1 MINKRAFLT
10 WWLGGLAIFAVS
22 LVLHAPLAIE
32 AVPGGILDHQ
42 AAPDAAS
49 VVAIQNAWDAEGLA
63 TRARIAM
70 ASDLLFIVVYSIG
83 AIMGGRYYRNLF
95 EGALHVIGWCAI
107 AAGAV
112 FFLTDFIETL
122 LQFYQMMR
130 FEGSDTLAWIASNM
144 GPAKVVSFLA
154 SVGLLIVAL
163 IWEQVLQGQSK

>member
-1 MINKRAFLT
+1 MISKRAFLT
-10 WWLGGLAIFAVS
+10 WWLGGLAIFAIS
-22 LVLHAPLAIE
+22 LVIHSALAIE

-49 VVAIQNAWDAEGLA
+49 VIAIQSAWEDAGLA
-63 TRARIAM
+63 NRARIAM
-70 ASDLLFIVVYSIG
+70 ASDLVFIVVYSIG

-95 EGALHVIGWCAI
+95 EGALHVFGWSAI
-107 AAGAV
+107 FAGVV

-130 FEGSDTLAWIASNM
+130 LQGSDTLAWIASSM
-144 GPAKVVSFLA
+144 GPAKVVSFLV

-163 IWEQVLQGQSK
+163 VWERLLRGPSE